1 MSCQITNNITTP
13 CNRNQGGIRRIY
25 LANGPLYA
33 AVDTTNIITA
43 LLLDGSPTFTPVGPW
58 YTIELPRVTGQFTET
73 YEINQAN
80 GTVVYNQELSFV
92 SNTWDTTTRE
102 RVIEMAQSTDMIVIF
117 EDNNGKLWLMGED
130 HGVHMQTGTTES
142 GINYGDRN
150 GHTIVLAARNSEP
163 AQEVF
168 NGAIG
173 GPTTNPPIDPA
184 DLGSPVQN
192 IFGGFPNMLTPP
204 VYPEFT
210 SRLPQSGW
218 QSYYDT
224 VTAYRQ
230 NTYWAGYL
238 GISAYFLNTSTPSV
252 GDIAYRFDG
261 NRLFINGQG
270 YVWRVSSSSSTWKII
285 DYENGVVTSIKNFSN
300 YTCSVPDPLE
310 GQGYDP
316 YYKIY
321 YGYEYLGVETKWTS
335 DAVGYQNS
343 DAKAII
349 EAMPAGATPL
359 YYKII
364 KTRGHVPNYDVTLST
379 IGFREGPYW
388 PFPVSSYFT
397 WNYDT
402 NLRSDIPREV
412 GYLFNHNNRFDL
424 SPSEINV
431 MFTVAQAA
439 STPGIGIF
447 CPQVSGANYI
457 APYNVRFYEAV

>member
-117 EDNNGKLWLMGED
+117 EDNNGKLWLMGEH

-142 GINYGDRN
+142 GLNYGDRN
-150 GHTIVLAARNSEP
+150 GHTIVLAARNPEP

-168 NGAIG
+168 EGAYG
-173 GPTTNPPIDPA
+173 GPIDDSVDPG
-184 DLGSPVQN
+184 DLGSPVGN
-192 IFGGFPNMLTPP
+192 VFSLFGNMLTPP
-204 VYPEFT
+204 VYPEVT

-224 VTAYRQ
+224 VTAFRQ
-230 NTYWAGYL
+230 NTYWAGYQQY
-238 GISAYFLNTSTPSV
+238 SAYFLNTSTPSV
-252 GDIAYRFDG
+252 GDIAYKSDG
-261 NRLFINGQG
+261 TRLFLNGQG
-270 YVWRVSSSSSTWKII
+270 YVWRVNTSSSSTWKII
-285 DYENGVVTSIKNFSN
+285 DYDNGRVTSIKNFSN
-300 YTCSVPDPLE
+300 YTCSIPDPLE
-310 GQGYDP
+310 GQGSDP

-335 DAVGYQNS
+335 DAFGYTNA

-349 EAMPAGATPL
+349 EAMPVGATPL

-364 KTRGHVPNYDVTLST
+364 KTRGHVPIYDVTLST

-388 PFPVSSYFT
+388 PFPMQRHFT

-402 NLRSDIPREV
+402 NLRSDIPRET

-424 SPSEINV
+424 DPSEINV
-431 MFTVAQAA
+431 MFSVAQAA
-439 STPGIGIF
+439 STPGGIY
-447 CPQVSGANYI
+447 CPLVSGANYI
-457 APYNVRFYEAV
+457 SPNFIDFYEAV